1 MANQISK
8 VYGVKDYLSIY
19 NLDDNINTN
28 IKEKL
33 LKKINDEI
41 EKDYNVHTAITH
53 YIDKYRF
60 VPPFVLVKILTFGVA
75 SSYYGVLKQSD
86 RQAIAKYFKISDKL
100 LKQILKNLT
109 TIRNIAAHS
118 DRLYNYTSKFYLS
131 FKLIDKNYI
140 KSDNITNLYMVVR
153 CMEKLLT
160 KEQYDKLYNSIC
172 EEIRKLTTKIKSIE
186 IYRIIK
192 IMGFPMN
199 KKQEEEYN
207 NEEVTV
213 ADENRINDSKIRYI
227 LLKDGEESS
236 VNKSKILT
244 DRTIDSGTIEKG
256 QTISYSLRVWID
268 SKAETD
274 IMGKIFNAQL
284 NIEATQTSPQQAVAF
299 KTGDYVKMTPTSTSY
314 TITTAMTGY
323 DTDQT
328 INPSE
333 LNLWRVI
340 SINSDGTM
348 DLVSEYVSSTN
359 VYFQG
364 KTGYQNF
371 ISSLNQIASQYTNSK
386 YTTASRHMGYNGQ
399 TGTITDTSALDST
412 TAPWTSSTSSSTS
425 MSDESKGGGDREYQK
440 DFNLVKSVLGTAVA
454 NKVGTTEAA
463 PYWLAS
469 RKYSYNSST
478 VWYFSGRGIG
488 TGGVLGGSSL
498 YVYRSGSLLTYR
510 YSRAVRPI
518 ITLKS
523 GLTPSGSGTSSSP
536 YVLS

>member
-207 NEEVTV
+207 NEERYL
-213 ADENRINDSKIRYI
+213 EN
-227 LLKDGEESS
+227 
-236 VNKSKILT
+236 
-244 DRTIDSGTIEKG
+244 
-256 QTISYSLRVWID
+256 
-268 SKAETD
+268 
-274 IMGKIFNAQL
+274 F
-284 NIEATQTSPQQAVAF
+284 
-299 KTGDYVKMTPTSTSY
+299 
-314 TITTAMTGY
+314 
-323 DTDQT
+323 
-328 INPSE
+328 
-333 LNLWRVI
+333 
-340 SINSDGTM
+340 
-348 DLVSEYVSSTN
+348 
-359 VYFQG
+359 
-364 KTGYQNF
+364 
-371 ISSLNQIASQYTNSK
+371 
-386 YTTASRHMGYNGQ
+386 
-399 TGTITDTSALDST
+399 
-412 TAPWTSSTSSSTS
+412 
-425 MSDESKGGGDREYQK
+425 
-440 DFNLVKSVLGTAVA
+440 
-454 NKVGTTEAA
+454 
-463 PYWLAS
+463 
-469 RKYSYNSST
+469 
-478 VWYFSGRGIG
+478 
-488 TGGVLGGSSL
+488 GSS
-498 YVYRSGSLLTYR
+498 
-510 YSRAVRPI
+510 
-518 ITLKS
+518 KS
-523 GLTPSGSGTSSSP
+523 FI
-536 YVLS
+536 